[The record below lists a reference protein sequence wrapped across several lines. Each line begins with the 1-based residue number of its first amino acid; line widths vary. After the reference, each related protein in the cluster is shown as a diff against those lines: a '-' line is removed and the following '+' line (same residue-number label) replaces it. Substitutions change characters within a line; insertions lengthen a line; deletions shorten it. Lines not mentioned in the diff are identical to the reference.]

1 MKNTKNMKKN
11 RPSAARSIE
20 YAYANLRSIAKQVA
34 ECRATHR
41 KIEISQVYANAILAH
56 IVEVLDGNVDWSE
69 LPAAQLIVE
78 KKRSSL

>member
-1 MKNTKNMKKN
+1 MKNTRNTKKR
-11 RPSAARSIE
+11 RPSVARSVE
-20 YAYANLRSIAKQVA
+20 YAIANLRSVAEQAA
-34 ECRATHR
+34 ECRAAHR

-56 IVEVLDGNVDWSE
+56 IVEVLDGNVDWSK